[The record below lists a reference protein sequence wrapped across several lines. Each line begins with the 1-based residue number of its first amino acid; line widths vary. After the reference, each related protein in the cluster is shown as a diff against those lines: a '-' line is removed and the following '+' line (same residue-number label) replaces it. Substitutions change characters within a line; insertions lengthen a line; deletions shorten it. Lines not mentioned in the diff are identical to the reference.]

1 MRSPSSASFAI
12 AEALAPQ
19 PSSARASFSSPE
31 QLPRPKTLRRER
43 ISGFQEAVTAA
54 SQVTQLHMRMRAN
67 VRILANLLGIGKTRA
82 HRLTDPK
89 ERETLTLADL
99 VFMGQQAGDGEEA
112 RIARSIARGIAA
124 DIARLVELG
133 EPVADDDDDGG
144 VA

>member
-54 SQVTQLHMRMRAN
+54 SQVTQLHMRVRAN
-67 VRILANLLGIGKTRA
+67 VRVLANLLGVGKSRA
-82 HRLTDPK
+82 HKLQDPAQF
-89 ERETLTLADL
+89 ETLTIADVL
-99 VFMGQQAGDGEEA
+99 FLSQQEGDSEA
-112 RIARSIARGIAA
+112 ACIARSIGRGIAA
-124 DIARLVELG
+124 DIARISELG
-133 EPVADDDDDGG
+133 EPVSNDDGT